1 MQQHPIPQNVTQYQ
15 FRLVGDMTLKQF
27 LELAA
32 GMLVA
37 YLFYASNLIFIFKW
51 PLALISLFGG
61 IAFAFFPLE
70 DRPLDVW
77 ALNFVKAI
85 YGPTRFVWKKTNTI
99 PEMFTFAAHIFVD
112 TPTAVK
118 TLKAPTLPV
127 RKTVTSDLSTE
138 EAKQIHEVDALF
150 QKVHISPAVPPVTIV
165 ETSSPK
171 PAVTIRKLKAK
182 SIVFNNNAPSPAATP
197 PAPPLHAISIPVT
210 PTPTVA
216 ATPTKTPQSPPPT
229 VDVVFSRPTSPTTA
243 PKVASTPLTTI
254 KLPAAPQIPNVITGI
269 VVDKGGH
276 LVENAI
282 VQVVMGDGI
291 PARAMK
297 TNGLGQFFTTT
308 PLGNGSY
315 AIEVEKD
322 GLKFAPQ
329 SLTTKGD
336 IIPPILLR
344 ATA

>member
-32 GMLVA
+32 GLLVA

-51 PLALISLFGG
+51 PLALVSLFGG

-70 DRPLDVW
+70 DRPLDIW
-77 ALNFVKAI
+77 AINFIRAI
-85 YGPTRFVWKKTNTI
+85 YGPTRFVWKKTNSI
-99 PEMFTFAAHIFVD
+99 PEMFTFAAHIFMD

-118 TLKAPTLPV
+118 TLKAPTLPMH
-127 RKTVTSDLSTE
+127 KTITSDLSAE
-138 EAKQIHEVDALF
+138 EVKQVQEVDALF
-150 QKVHISPAVPPVTIV
+150 QNVHVSPTAPPVAIV
-165 ETSSPK
+165 DQSSSK

-182 SIVFNNNAPSPAATP
+182 SVIFSNNTP
-197 PAPPLHAISIPVT
+197 PKEAPPIPPSRTVSIPTAPAPVVT
-210 PTPTVA
+210 IPPTKAPASPTPA
-216 ATPTKTPQSPPPT
+216 I
-229 VDVVFSRPTSPTTA
+229 DVVFSRPTSPTTV
-243 PKVASTPLTTI
+243 PKVSSAPLTTI
-254 KLPAAPQIPNVITGI
+254 KLPAPPQSPNVITGI

-322 GLKFAPQ
+322 GLSFAPQ
-329 SLTTKGD
+329 ALMTKGD